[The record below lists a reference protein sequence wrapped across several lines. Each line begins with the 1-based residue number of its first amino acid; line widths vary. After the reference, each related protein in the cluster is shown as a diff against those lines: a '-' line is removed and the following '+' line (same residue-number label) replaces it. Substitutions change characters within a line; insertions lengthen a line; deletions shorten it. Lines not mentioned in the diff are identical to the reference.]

1 MRDNPG
7 TKCKI
12 AVRGSFLFKIILIL
26 CLLAV
31 ILFLAVL
38 IVPSYMEQKEL
49 AKRVHAIVDMRDSAV
64 GLEAYYG
71 DHKAYPGMC
80 PLREFGTDGNG
91 LVKAGGAGLTAI
103 DPGGRGRQ
111 GLTTPVA
118 YLDSLTTDRLSPNQL
133 FPFAYFTDGKG
144 WILFSPGLDGH
155 YDINP
160 AVDYMS
166 SSTKTR
172 NHLLTYGTYDPT
184 NGIISGGDIWRVST
198 Q

>member
-1 MRDNPG
+1 MADNPG
-7 TKCKI
+7 KEEKT
-12 AVRGSFLFKIILIL
+12 AGDESFLGKLILILCIL

-31 ILFLAVL
+31 ILFLAVVN
-38 IVPSYMEQKEL
+38 VPSP
-49 AKRVHAIVDMRDSAV
+49 KRYSISRAINDMRDLAV

-71 DHKAYPGMC
+71 DHKAYPGMR

-103 DPGGRGRQ
+103 DPGGWGRQ

-160 AVDYMS
+160 AVDYAS
-166 SSTKTR
+166 SRTKASKS
-172 NHLLTYGTYDPT
+172 LLSHTYDPT
-184 NGIISGGDIWRVST
+184 NGSGSNGDIWRVREENL
-198 Q
+198 